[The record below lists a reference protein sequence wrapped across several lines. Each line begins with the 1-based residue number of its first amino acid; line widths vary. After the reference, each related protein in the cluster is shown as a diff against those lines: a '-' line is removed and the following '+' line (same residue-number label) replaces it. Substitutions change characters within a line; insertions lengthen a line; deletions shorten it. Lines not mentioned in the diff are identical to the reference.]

1 MESDNDGK
9 NNDDKDGK
17 TDDKQTKRQK
27 KSEEETLR
35 DDNVRNFFL
44 NKYFEFLISKNCSM

>member
-1 MESDNDGK
+1 MESDNDSK
-9 NNDDKDGK
+9 SNDDKDGK

-35 DDNVRNFFL
+35 DDNVRNFFSQW
-44 NKYFEFLISKNCSM
+44 NFQISDKQKL